1 MNCSRLLTHDY
12 GIRSYPT
19 RVPELP
25 DIRLYLDL
33 LRPRLT
39 GATLRKASIHGV
51 SLLRTFDPQPE
62 AAHGSRIT
70 KLSRLGK
77 RVVLTFDSD
86 IHFIIHLMIAGRF
99 RWADAVH
106 ESSSRATTLLPCKVV
121 SPDPKRPPE
130 HDAVSRTSQHRG
142 TPQSRG
148 TPLRP
153 TPSKIDQATFTF
165 DTGTLTLTEASTNK
179 RAFLHIVRGPPECL
193 APFNPGGLDLF
204 SCSGTDFA
212 ARLRSENRTLKR
224 ALTDPRLIDGVG
236 NAYSDEIL
244 HAARMSPMKRTAS
257 MSESELATLLHAAR
271 ETLDHWTRTL
281 RADFGLNQ
289 DGTQRTPEDRGK
301 FPGPGQITAFRPAFA
316 VHGKHDQPCPVC
328 GTKVQRILY
337 AENECNYCPRCQTEG
352 KLLADRAM
360 SRLLKSD
367 WPRTIEELEGQ
378 G

>member
-1 MNCSRLLTHDY
+1 M
-12 GIRSYPT
+12 
-19 RVPELP
+19 PELP

-39 GATLRKASIHGV
+39 GATLSKASIRGV

-62 AAHGSRIT
+62 AAHGGRIVS
-70 KLSRLGK
+70 LSRLGK
-77 RVVLTFDSD
+77 RVVLTFDND

-99 RWADAVH
+99 RWADAVQ
-106 ESSSRATTLLPCKVV
+106 ESPSRATTLLSSKVV
-121 SPDPKRPPE
+121 SFDPTRPPE
-130 HDAVSRTSQHRG
+130 HDAVSQTSQHRG
-142 TPQSRG
+142 T
-148 TPLRP
+148 TPRRP
-153 TPSKIDQATFTF
+153 TSTSKIDQATFTF
-165 DTGTLTLTEASTNK
+165 DTGTLTLTEASTKK
-179 RAFLHIVRGPPECL
+179 RASLHIVRGPPECL

-204 SCSGTDFA
+204 ACSDADFA
-212 ARLRSENRTLKR
+212 ARLRSENRTIKR

-257 MSESELATLLHAAR
+257 MTGKELATLLIAAR

-281 RADFGLNQ
+281 RTDFGLNQ
-289 DGTQRTPEDRGK
+289 DGTQRTPDDRGK